1 MALSVDYVQ
10 VEALIG
16 QMQSCE
22 EDISA
27 IYTDMQSTVQSLV
40 NNGYMEAEAANAY
53 VDEFNE
59 MLSPDIQALKD
70 LVAEYYAQ
78 LSKIC
83 ANFADAD
90 SKIASSLF

>member
-1 MALSVDYVQ
+1 MALRVDYEQ

-16 QMQSCE
+16 KMQSCE
-22 EDISA
+22 SDISS
-27 IYTDMQSTVQSLV
+27 IYSDMQSTVQSLV
-40 NNGYMEAEAANAY
+40 NNGYMEADSANAY

-59 MLSPDIQALKD
+59 MLSPDMQALKD

-83 ANFADAD
+83 QNFRDAD
-90 SKIASSLF
+90 EKIAASLY